1 MEKIFKNI
9 NEMEKEELSFIS
21 NGNNVEITVY
31 YDQNSYRNQMI
42 FEVDSIDDVLY
53 IAKRLA
59 FGKKTVHM
67 IIVKTYTYKELLEI
81 EKEKL
86 EESIILKEFV
96 DDKPTM
102 TLREYASFKKELKNS
117 DKLKYEIYSY
127 YNEKHNN

>member
-53 IAKRLA
+53 IAKRLV
-59 FGKKTVHM
+59 FGEKPVHK